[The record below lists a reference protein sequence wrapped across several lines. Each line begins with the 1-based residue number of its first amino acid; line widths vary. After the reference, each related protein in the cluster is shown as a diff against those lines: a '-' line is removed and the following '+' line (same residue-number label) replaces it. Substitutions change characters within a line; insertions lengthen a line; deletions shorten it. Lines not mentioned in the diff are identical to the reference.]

1 MSLLKS
7 SFEQIPDP
15 RRGQGKMYDL
25 PNMLLFSVLAV
36 ASGAISYRRIHQFIT
51 IHLHRLKA
59 AFDCRWRR
67 APAYSS
73 VRYALQGLKASE
85 VEQIFRLH
93 ANSLEDKK
101 KSCIAIDGKTLRGS
115 LDHFEDKKAAQVLS
129 ALAVEDQLVLG
140 HILIEDSSKDHEI
153 QAAQRLI
160 EELNLT
166 GRVFT
171 LDALHL
177 QKNR

>member
-7 SFEQIPDP
+7 SFEEIPDH

-25 PNMLLFSVLAV
+25 SNLLLFSVLAV
-36 ASGAISYRRIHQFIT
+36 ASGATSYRRIHQFIT
-51 IHLHRLKA
+51 VHLQRLKA
-59 AFDCRWRR
+59 TFDCQWKR
-67 APAYSS
+67 APAYTS
-73 VRYALQGLKASE
+73 VRYALQGLEVSK
-85 VEQIFRLH
+85 VEQIFRIH
-93 ANSLEDKK
+93 AGRLADKK
-101 KSCIAIDGKTLRGS
+101 MSCIAMDGKTLRGS
-115 LDHFEDKKAAQVLS
+115 LDHFEDKKAAQMLS
-129 ALAVEDQLVLG
+129 ALAVEEQLVLG

-160 EELNLT
+160 EELNLK

>member
-36 ASGAISYRRIHQFIT
+36 ASGANSYRRIHQFISV
-51 IHLHRLKA
+51 HLDRLKA
-59 AFDCRWRR
+59 AFNCQWKR
-67 APAYSS
+67 APAYTS
-73 VRYALQGLKASE
+73 VRYALQCLDAQE
-85 VEQIFRLH
+85 IETVFRCH
-93 ANSLEDKK
+93 AIRLEDKK
-101 KSCIAIDGKTLRGS
+101 TSCIAMDGKTLRGS
-115 LDHFEDKKAAQVLS
+115 LNHFEDKKAAQVLS

-160 EELNLT
+160 GELNLT

-177 QKNR
+177 QKNC